1 MRPSWTWGVGLG
13 AGALVAAWGLFAPWA
28 FLGLGLLPFLRLPFA
43 LGFGLV
49 LARALFF
56 PLPEPPWGAAVE
68 GVFAVRGGFTRAE
81 GHLLWVSHYPPLP
94 DGRYR
99 LRGRI
104 APPQGRTNPG
114 GFDQRAWL
122 LSRGA
127 KGVLRAESAEPL
139 GPLPDWR
146 EGFRERLGAG
156 LSLEA
161 REVVEGLVL
170 GDKGGLETAYP
181 LFQRAGLAHLL
192 ALSGLHVGVLVGF
205 AVLGLY
211 PLGRWRY
218 LLALALLPFYLLLAG
233 PSPSLVRASLMA
245 GLSLLGLFLG
255 LGGAGVVQALGLA
268 LFLQLLLR
276 PEALLGLGFQ
286 LSYLAVLGL
295 ALVLP
300 ALRLPPGPRGYLLGG
315 VAASLAVQA
324 FLLPL
329 LLRRFGFAPPLAALA
344 IVLAFPL
351 VALLVPLGF
360 LKLFLGALPAP
371 LVEPLA
377 RGLLLLAGLAA
388 QGPLLR
394 WGEIAPPGFALYYL
408 GLLPLLF
415 ALHRRLPWRRALL
428 LASLPA
434 LVGLLAA
441 WPKPLDLWMLDVG
454 QGDALLARMGGG
466 EVLVD
471 GGRAEK
477 GEAVVRAL
485 RALGVE
491 ALELLVATHPD
502 ADHYGGLFRVIEEV
516 PVGLALLA
524 PGFPEDHP
532 LAEALRARGVPVVRA
547 GAGTRLKVGQGEVR
561 VLWPEAL
568 SGDDNQDGLALLLDF
583 GRGRALLLADLP
595 REVEARLPVG
605 EVEALKVS
613 HHGSQSGTS
622 EVLLERTRPR
632 VALIGVGPNPF
643 GHPHP
648 EVLER
653 LERHGAEIRR
663 TDQDGAVRVLFG
675 YAW

>member
-329 LLRRFGFAPPLAALA
+329 LLHRFGFAPLLAPLANLLAL
-344 IVLAFPL
+344 PL

-471 GGRAEK
+471 GGR
-477 GEAVVRAL
+477 G
-485 RALGVE
+485 
-491 ALELLVATHPD
+491 
-502 ADHYGGLFRVIEEV
+502 
-516 PVGLALLA
+516 
-524 PGFPEDHP
+524 
-532 LAEALRARGVPVVRA
+532 
-547 GAGTRLKVGQGEVR
+547 
-561 VLWPEAL
+561 
-568 SGDDNQDGLALLLDF
+568 
-583 GRGRALLLADLP
+583 
-595 REVEARLPVG
+595 
-605 EVEALKVS
+605 
-613 HHGSQSGTS
+613 
-622 EVLLERTRPR
+622 
-632 VALIGVGPNPF
+632 
-643 GHPHP
+643 
-648 EVLER
+648 
-653 LERHGAEIRR
+653 
-663 TDQDGAVRVLFG
+663 
-675 YAW
+675 

>member
-49 LARALFF
+49 LARALLF

-329 LLRRFGFAPPLAALA
+329 LLHRFGFAPLLAPLANL
-344 IVLAFPL
+344 LPL
-351 VALLVPLGF
+351 
-360 LKLFLGALPAP
+360 P

-428 LASLPA
+428 LASLPT

-441 WPKPLDLWMLDVG
+441 RPKPLDLWMLDVG

-532 LAEALRARGVPVVRA
+532 LAQALRARGVPVVRA

-653 LERHGAEIRR
+653 LERHGAEVRR